1 MSAVKNLR
9 AMFEQKGEM
18 SPPDRGRSPAFSPS
32 ESPRPLNKI
41 KTSFIAVEKGGRLG
55 LQPAGSNDSE
65 IPIQRTPG
73 GLGDIASPFVPSE
86 KPNAVDQI
94 MEKAPAA
101 ASPEASC
108 IPAESPKAK
117 PTVQS
122 PTDSPHKPPAQ
133 NVESSGSAPDEPKRV
148 EIDGATGTSTLG
160 SGSKS
165 AEKTTAPN
173 GAGAVKDKETDPS
186 RPAARTVPKTTTKS
200 TLPPL
205 TTSVANKTAAKAAK
219 SPITA
224 QTPKTRSPTTASSQT
239 PGKTATPKPAA
250 KTTKSSLS
258 SSLNKKPASLA
269 PSPVITG
276 SSKPKV
282 KSPTR
287 PVALPERLT
296 THTAAS
302 GSKLG
307 NARAQSQSRERGP
320 TPASRSSSRARVPA
334 PATSAPKTATS
345 KLKRQNSTNNLPRP
359 SLGAPVKQAAKDH
372 PPTKKEKEVDE
383 GFLARMMRP
392 TAASASKTAERV
404 VTSPPRKSSAT
415 PGPAAKRSLSKP
427 RTKKPATKSA
437 APSAATTPKQSRASS
452 VAAKVEQV
460 ATAEE
465 ATEVAKTAD
474 EEVPLPIVTET
485 PKEAA
490 QPVEEAT
497 EAAQEVSAP
506 LPEAEAVAAPQTP
519 TSDVHSVKEETLA
532 QETEAVPLP
541 AAEVADVIDADI
553 EEEEDEK
560 STSAPE
566 PKPISDS

>member
-18 SPPDRGRSPAFSPS
+18 SPPDRGRSPAISPS

-41 KTSFIAVEKGGRLG
+41 KTSFIAVEKSGRLG

-65 IPIQRTPG
+65 TPIQRTPG

-86 KPNAVDQI
+86 KPNVVDLT

-101 ASPEASC
+101 ASPGASRT
-108 IPAESPKAK
+108 PAESPKAN

-122 PTDSPHKPPAQ
+122 PTDSAHETRAQ
-133 NVESSGSAPDEPKRV
+133 NVEPSGSAPEEPKRL
-148 EIDGATGTSTLG
+148 EIDGATGTSTTG

-165 AEKTTAPN
+165 AEKTKAPN
-173 GAGAVKDKETDPS
+173 RAGTVTDKETVPS
-186 RPAARTVPKTTTKS
+186 KPEPRTAPKTTTKS
-200 TLPPL
+200 NLPPL
-205 TTSVANKTAAKAAK
+205 STSAANKTAAKAGK

-224 QTPKTRSPTTASSQT
+224 QTPKMRSPTAASSQT
-239 PGKTATPKPAA
+239 SAKTATPKPAA
-250 KTTKSSLS
+250 KTAKSSLG
-258 SSLNKKPASLA
+258 SSLNKKPAILA

-287 PVALPERLT
+287 PIALPERLT

-320 TPASRSSSRARVPA
+320 TPASRSSSRVRVPA
-334 PATSAPKTATS
+334 PATSAAKTATS
-345 KLKRQNSTNNLPRP
+345 NLKRQNSTNSRPRP

-392 TAASASKTAERV
+392 TAASASKTAEKV

-465 ATEVAKTAD
+465 AVNIAKATD
-474 EEVPLPIVTET
+474 EEMPLPAVTET
-485 PKEAA
+485 PQEVS
-490 QPVEEAT
+490 QPVEEAAEVT
-497 EAAQEVSAP
+497 QEVSAP
-506 LPEAEAVAAPQTP
+506 PSEAEAAAAPQTP
-519 TSDVHSVKEETLA
+519 TSDVHDVKEEMPA
-532 QETEAVPLP
+532 QETEAVPSP
-541 AAEVADVIDADI
+541 AAEVADAVDADI
-553 EEEEDEK
+553 KEKEEEK
-560 STSAPE
+560 SASTPE
-566 PKPISDS
+566 PKHTSDS